1 MAKTRAHVIVRG
13 LVQGVAFR
21 YSTVW
26 QAQELNITGWVRNAQ
41 DGAVEAV
48 FEGDEDDVRRM
59 ADWCRTGPPSAEV
72 SGVDA
77 DYSGATGEF
86 NGFRVVR

>member
-26 QAQELNITGWVRNAQ
+26 EAQKLNITGWVRNTQ
-41 DGAVEAV
+41 SGSVEAV
-48 FEGDEDDVRRM
+48 FEGEEDDVRQM
-59 ADWCRTGPPSAEV
+59 VAWCRTGPPAAEV

-77 DYSGATGEF
+77 DYSDATGEF
-86 NGFRVVR
+86 SGFRVVR